1 MSFEYPVHVFYR
13 EHRIDICIGNGFF
26 LLFFTFD
33 IFALCNAV
41 KSRLKVEKA
50 Q

>member
-26 LLFFTFD
+26 CCFSHLTYFHSVML
-33 IFALCNAV
+33 
-41 KSRLKVEKA
+41 LKVD
-50 Q
+50 